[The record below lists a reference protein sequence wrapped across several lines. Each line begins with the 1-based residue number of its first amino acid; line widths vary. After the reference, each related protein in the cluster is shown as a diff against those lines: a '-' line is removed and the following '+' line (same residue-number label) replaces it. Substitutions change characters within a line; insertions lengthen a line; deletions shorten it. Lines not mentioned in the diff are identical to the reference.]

1 MFIILFKNLKTGGIQ
16 ASVFF
21 NKNNQVSKSF
31 ITSEHFE
38 IFCKCFLT
46 LQSLLEI

>member
-31 ITSEHFE
+31 IIEHFE

-46 LQSLLEI
+46 LQSLLET